1 MDRTVADLNIAHFRK
16 LLETETDSVKRE
28 TLQRLLAEEE
38 AKLARRAKNQQIAA
52 VSPSSSVVR
61 DGLAKPANGSG

>member
-1 MDRTVADLNIAHFRK
+1 MDRTVADLNIAHFKK

-38 AKLARRAKNQQIAA
+38 AKLGKALEK
-52 VSPSSSVVR
+52 SPDPR
-61 DGLAKPANGSG
+61 KQR

>member
-1 MDRTVADLNIAHFRK
+1 MDRTVANLNIAHFRK

-38 AKLARRAKNQQIAA
+38 AKLARAREK
-52 VSPSSSVVR
+52 STDRRGEP
-61 DGLAKPANGSG
+61 